1 MKRAGPIR
9 SGVRG
14 SSDLSAYL
22 LEVGRP
28 SAPAVVDM
36 TGTTSY
42 ADLHRLARR
51 VAGALRDSGVPRR
64 SRIGIIAPNSVWWIA
79 AYLAALSYGVAVP
92 VSERLSPA
100 EASAQLA
107 GADCS
112 AVVTTRTG
120 LRPYLDAIPTGVPVV
135 LADEL
140 DCGDEYWPAET
151 NVSPS
156 GEAALMFTSGST
168 AAPRAV
174 RVSAANIVANTE
186 AINSYLRLR
195 PEDRV
200 LALLP
205 FHYCFGTSLVHTHL
219 RAGASIS
226 PAPSFAFPQ
235 MAVEQLSRDGCTVF
249 AGVPSTFE
257 TLAHRTNFLARAWP
271 RLRLLQQAGGRMRP
285 GLIRE
290 FVEHLPDAE
299 FHVMY
304 GQTEATARLT
314 HLPPELVTAKP
325 GSIGRPVQS
334 VSVRVAD
341 ARGGAVPDGAI
352 GELVAR
358 GESICAGYLG
368 DSSESASKFRGGELW
383 TGDLGYR
390 DADGDFFIVG
400 RNSDFVKSWGV
411 RVSCP
416 QVESAALEVREVR
429 QAALVGVPDRDA
441 GELMVLFVCLAG
453 ESDRDA
459 AGVRRELSTR
469 LSRQAVPHRVVIL
482 SDLPL
487 NASGKIDKD
496 ALRRYQGVSSGRR
509 NEVWDTQ

>member
-1 MKRAGPIR
+1 MKRAGQIK
-9 SGVRG
+9 SGVQG

-28 SAPAVVDM
+28 SAPAVVDV

-42 ADLHRLARR
+42 AELRRLAGRI
-51 VAGALRDSGVPRR
+51 AGALRDLGVPQW

-100 EASAQLA
+100 EASAQLT

-112 AVVTTRTG
+112 AVVTTRSA
-120 LRPYLDAIPTGVPVV
+120 LHHYRDAIPACSPVV

-140 DCGDEYWPAET
+140 DGEDDYWPAET
-151 NVSPS
+151 NDSPDC
-156 GEAALMFTSGST
+156 EAALMFTSGST

-195 PEDRV
+195 PEDQV

-205 FHYCFGTSLVHTHL
+205 FHYCFGASLVHTHL

-226 PAPSFAFPQ
+226 PAASFAFPQ
-235 MAVEQLSRDGCTVF
+235 TAVEQLSRDECTVF

-257 TLAHRTNFLARAWP
+257 TLAHRTNFLARPWP

-290 FVEHLPDAE
+290 FLEHLPDAE

-314 HLPPELVTAKP
+314 HLPPGLVGVKP
-325 GSIGRPVQS
+325 GSIGRPVQG

-341 ARGGAVPDGAI
+341 ARGDAVPDGAI

-358 GESICAGYLG
+358 GESICAGYWG
-368 DSSESASKFRGGELW
+368 DPSESASKFRGGELW

-390 DADGDFFIVG
+390 DADGDFFLVG

-416 QVESAALEVREVR
+416 QVESAALEVRDVR
-429 QAALVGVPDRDA
+429 QAALVGAPDRDA
-441 GELMVLFVCLAG
+441 GELMVLFVCLAR

-459 AGVRRELSTR
+459 AGIRRELSTR

-482 SDLPL
+482 DDLPL
-487 NASGKIDKD
+487 NASGKTDKD
-496 ALRRYQGVSSGRR
+496 ALHRHLGVAAGGR
-509 NEVWDTQ
+509 NEV